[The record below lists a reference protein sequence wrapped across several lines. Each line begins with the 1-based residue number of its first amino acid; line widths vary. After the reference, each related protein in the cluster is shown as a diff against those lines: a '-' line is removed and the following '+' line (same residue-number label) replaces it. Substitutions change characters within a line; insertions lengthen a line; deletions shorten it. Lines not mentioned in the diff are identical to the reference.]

1 MKKTENSM
9 PSHNTFYVI
18 SFGLLVIFS
27 VFGLLGGWMYYAPLA
42 SSSVAIGKVSAGSAK
57 KSVQHLEGGI
67 VEAIHV
73 KDGDVVKKGDVLVE
87 LEEIQIKERLN
98 ILEVQYQNMIALYA
112 RLKAQR
118 DDKKSITFST
128 DSTDK
133 TIMQDEKNIFIT
145 TKKSMQDEETI
156 NRQRIVQLRSQ
167 ISGLKSLLASKDRR
181 IKSISVEIKEWKIL
195 FEQRLVDKLRIRE
208 LERENNM
215 IEGDIANTRSEIA
228 RLQEQISEV
237 KTQQLLRKKE
247 FLKEVL
253 NQMVA
258 VKSQMSDV
266 KSKIIATQDTLNRTT
281 ILSPAD
287 GTIIGLSIETIG
299 GVVSPGKEIM
309 GIVPETS
316 KLIIIAQV
324 NTTDIDKVKVGLL
337 SDVMFSAFDM
347 RQVNVI
353 EGKVIHVS
361 ADSFINEVTGAP
373 YYEAKIELTPKGI
386 KQLKEYKFT
395 LVAGMPAEVMIKI
408 GDRTALSYL
417 IKPFKD
423 MIVRGFNEE

>member
-1 MKKTENSM
+1 M

-128 DSTDK
+128 DSTNK

-167 ISGLKSLLASKDRR
+167 ISGLKSLLGSKDRR

>member
-1 MKKTENSM
+1 M

-167 ISGLKSLLASKDRR
+167 ISGLKSLLGSKDRR

>member
-1 MKKTENSM
+1 M

>member
-1 MKKTENSM
+1 VKKTENSM

-167 ISGLKSLLASKDRR
+167 ISGLKSLLGSKDRR

>member
-167 ISGLKSLLASKDRR
+167 ISGLKSLLGSKDRR